1 MPTIF
6 CAMPEGTYR
15 RMMNPEREEE
25 LRALGEVVFCPNA
38 RELSEAEYG
47 AFWEQADAALTG
59 WGVRAPTP
67 AILDRAT
74 NLRIISHTA
83 GSVRSLPRY
92 ALEKGI
98 VVTSARAAIA
108 RTVAE
113 FCLMNT
119 LILLRRYLYFLDAD
133 PARKAFYA
141 RNSDGAAPASETLY
155 GKTVGLIGF
164 GHIGRLF
171 RRHLAPFGC
180 RVLVHDP
187 YLSPDDAARE
197 DVERVE
203 ELPTLLRTCNV
214 VSLHAPDIPATR
226 NLIGAR
232 ELALLQDGAIFLNS
246 ARGRLV
252 DTDALTHALRTG
264 RFFAAIDVTEP
275 EPLPADH
282 ALRGLPNVLFTP
294 HVAGPTDDDLPE
306 LTRMALT
313 DLKRF
318 LNNEPPL
325 YPISLAA
332 YDIMSF

>member
-1 MPTIF
+1 MPTIL
-6 CAMPEGTYR
+6 CAMPEQTYR

-25 LRALGEVVFCPNA
+25 LRALGEIVFCPRA
-38 RELSEAEYG
+38 RELSEDEYG
-47 AFWEQADAALTG
+47 GFWEKADAALTG

-67 AILDRAT
+67 ALLDRAA

-83 GSVRSLPRY
+83 GSVRALPRY

-98 VVTSARAAIA
+98 VITSARAAIA

-119 LILLRRYLYFLDAD
+119 LILLRRSLYFLDSD
-133 PARKAFYA
+133 PARKGFYA
-141 RNSDGAAPASETLY
+141 RDGAAPPSETLY

-171 RRHLAPFGC
+171 RRHLEPFGC

-187 YLSPDDAARE
+187 YLSPEDAARE
-197 DVERVE
+197 DVELVE
-203 ELPTLLRTCNV
+203 ELPPLLQSCKV

-226 NLIGAR
+226 SLIGAR
-232 ELALLQDGAIFLNS
+232 ELALLQNGAIFLNS

-252 DTDALTHALRTG
+252 DTDALTRALQAG
-264 RFFAAIDVTEP
+264 RFFAALDVTEP
-275 EPLPADH
+275 EPLPPDH
-282 ALRGLPNVLFTP
+282 PLRGLPNVLFTP
-294 HVAGPTDDDLPE
+294 HIAGPTDDDLPE

-313 DLKRF
+313 DLRRF
-318 LNNEPPL
+318 LNGEPPL
-325 YPISLAA
+325 HPISLAA